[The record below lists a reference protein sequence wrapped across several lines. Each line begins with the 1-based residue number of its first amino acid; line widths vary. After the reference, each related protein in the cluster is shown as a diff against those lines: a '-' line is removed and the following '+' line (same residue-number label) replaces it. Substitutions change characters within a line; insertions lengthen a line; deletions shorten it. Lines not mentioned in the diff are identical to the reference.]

1 MGKKSAGQFL
11 QFVGGTLTVQGA
23 ITADSI
29 AVPSAA
35 TTPSSSITSDGLL
48 TTVSA
53 SIGGWDIDS
62 TTLASKDD
70 KVIIDSSNK
79 RLTINNTTFGDSG
92 IQLDYNSGTP
102 RFYVGNGSNR
112 AFIFDGTNVHV
123 SGSNL
128 TVDGANSI
136 VKVGDASN
144 EHVEVTTAGVK
155 LKDSSTVLGLF
166 TAGGATLGK
175 TTEPHISAS
184 TSDIFIYGNDTT
196 DYLKLSAGEVSM
208 YSNSDRKVAIT
219 DDGINIGPASVGP
232 SSAGSPS
239 AVVGNISLH
248 SAGAHIYGA
257 ATDDY
262 VNVKSD
268 GVDVFTAGTQQAT
281 FGATTKIG
289 DPSNDWVEIDSS
301 GIDIYRNSVSKFNVT
316 DSALKL
322 LYDSNNYAQL
332 DSDSLDIVLGGQTSA
347 SFGTTTTIGPTGG
360 NHIEVTGTALSIK
373 NASTTFLSAS
383 SAGLYTSGH
392 IHASHGTIGGF
403 TQQYTSD
410 RLYIFTKL
418 ANISISCSG

>member
-1 MGKKSAGQFL
+1 L
-11 QFVGGTLTVQGA
+11 
-23 ITADSI
+23 
-29 AVPSAA
+29 
-35 TTPSSSITSDGLL
+35 
-48 TTVSA
+48 
-53 SIGGWDIDS
+53 
-62 TTLASKDD
+62 
-70 KVIIDSSNK
+70 N
-79 RLTINNTTFGDSG
+79 
-92 IQLDYNSGTP
+92 
-102 RFYVGNGSNR
+102 
-112 AFIFDGTNVHV
+112 GTNVHV

-144 EHVEVTTAGVK
+144 EHIEVTTAGVK

-175 TTEPHISAS
+175 TSEPHISAS
-184 TSDIFIYGNDTT
+184 TSDIYIYGSDTT
-196 DYLKLSAGEVSM
+196 DYLRLSSGAISM
-208 YSNSDRKVAIT
+208 YANSAKTVDII
-219 DDGINIGPASVGP
+219 DGKISLGP
-232 SSAGSPS
+232 SANASATNG
-239 AVVGNISLH
+239 AVAGNVHLASG
-248 SAGAHIYGA
+248 GAYIYGA

-262 VNVKSD
+262 VYVKSD

-360 NHIEVTGTALSIK
+360 NHVEITGAGLSIK
-373 NASTTFLSAS
+373 TDASTTVLSAS
-383 SAGLYTSGH
+383 SAGLV
-392 IHASHGTIGGF
+392 AAGTIIASVF
-403 TQQYTSD
+403 IL
-410 RLYIFTKL
+410 RP
-418 ANISISCSG
+418 APVIST